1 MRVRIPGESSGGR
14 SERQH
19 SLRVQGQGISR
30 RAEPSIS
37 RAVPRAEG
45 ERVAVVG
52 RPTRDTSSRMRRPRG
67 LGGRI
72 PVSLT
77 TPPCTE
83 GVLGKSSTRP
93 SRCRRR
99 RSIATRA
106 STTTT
111 ADPSSP
117 FTGDDRRLE
126 VVRPPARGDDRG
138 TPGRASRKS
147 APSCSS
153 APRRTTCRSSSSSRY
168 WLPRRS

>member
-83 GVLGKSSTRP
+83 GVRWEIFDEAIETSKAQIDRYTGVYDDNRRPLQLLHGRRPALGGGP
-93 SRCRRR
+93 
-99 RSIATRA
+99 
-106 STTTT
+106 T
-111 ADPSSP
+111 A
-117 FTGDDRRLE
+117 R
-126 VVRPPARGDDRG
+126 
-138 TPGRASRKS
+138 PGR
-147 APSCSS
+147 
-153 APRRTTCRSSSSSRY
+153 
-168 WLPRRS
+168 